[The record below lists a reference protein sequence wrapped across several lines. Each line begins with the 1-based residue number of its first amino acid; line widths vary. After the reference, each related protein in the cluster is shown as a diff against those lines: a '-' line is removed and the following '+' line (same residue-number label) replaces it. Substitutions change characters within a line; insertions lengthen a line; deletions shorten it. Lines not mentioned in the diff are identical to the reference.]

1 MSVCEALHPALERLD
16 SEHLSRFK
24 LNWVT
29 VNMHIFHSTILTDP
43 DVQDYAQICKLKV
56 RYKNLCCAYLAY
68 PHFSHRPSFCTNIP
82 APKMAYCSP
91 LNSHALT

>member
-1 MSVCEALHPALERLD
+1 MGVCEALHPALERLD

-43 DVQDYAQICKLKV
+43 DVQDYAHVCRQKASVCMCVPYNRGLCICCVGL
-56 RYKNLCCAYLAY
+56 YISGKN
-68 PHFSHRPSFCTNIP
+68 FSWGT
-82 APKMAYCSP
+82 P
-91 LNSHALT
+91 L